1 MLNKVLIGLIGAGVI
16 ATGGYAAATG
26 LDDSV
31 PARTVSLPGA
41 TPNDSTTTGSTTT
54 GGTTTNSTTTAAATT
69 DDIVVGNAPAAGV
82 AGATG
87 EDISGPCDEPEHA
100 NDSRCT
106 GAGGTT
112 ADHDEDDRSGSDQ
125 DSGDDRDDSDDD
137 SDGDSEDDDDDD
149 RSGSNSGK
157 G

>member
-1 MLNKVLIGLIGAGVI
+1 MLNKVLIGLLGAGVI
-16 ATGGYAAATG
+16 ATGGYTAATG

-41 TPNDSTTTGSTTT
+41 TTNDGTTTGSTTT
-54 GGTTTNSTTTAAATT
+54 GGTTTNSTATAAATT
-69 DDIVVGNAPAAGV
+69 DDVVVGNTPAAGV

-112 ADHDEDDRSGSDQ
+112 ADDDEDDRSGSDQ
-125 DSGDDRDDSDDD
+125 DSGDDRGDSDDD
-137 SDGDSEDDDDDD
+137 SENDDDDDDD